1 MREKLIEIL
10 NQAQK
15 MEYLGNVA
23 SYIPELSHKN
33 KNRMALALMDTKGNL
48 TVAGEAKESF
58 TLQSMSKIITL
69 TRGIF
74 FNKSF

>member
-23 SYIPELSHKN
+23 TYIPELSHKN

-48 TVAGEAKESF
+48 TVAE
-58 TLQSMSKIITL
+58 
-69 TRGIF
+69 
-74 FNKSF
+74 